1 MEKNTHPQNPS
12 EKKKK
17 RFMPSCLG
25 TLSVPPLLFPC
36 RFCWVAKNGH
46 ATWSKNNLRRVTNR
60 YGYSDL
66 LNMPLCPTNDIN
78 MANCVLLSMM
88 KKMLKWLDTSSCSED
103 PMRAVCQTASFGVLI
118 CFLLRHLY
126 FPTVMFAPVGKMEI
140 SKLIMDT
147 KNFPNIWGLGFCEC
161 LRNGD
166 SYNSQSIGIYFTTPP
181 KLWHHTSTFW
191 EVCRIRTASISIGS
205 LIDAIYLLSLYFG
218 MVSTCESTSKIHPK
232 GQGVM
237 GLLGVLEHAPPIKIK
252 TGTCYSH
259 FRNSWNIWTYGCFRK

>member
-1 MEKNTHPQNPS
+1 MNPWEPTKTYKNHPTKTHGKNKTHPQNPTLPKQ
-12 EKKKK
+12 KKKNK
-17 RFMPSCLG
+17 RFHAELPRYALRSSIAFPVADDFAGRQKFGATRLG
-25 TLSVPPLLFPC
+25 
-36 RFCWVAKNGH
+36 AKTTAAAGE
-46 ATWSKNNLRRVTNR
+46 TSR

-118 CFLLRHLY
+118 CFLLRHVY

-140 SKLIMDT
+140 SKLMMDT
-147 KNFPNIWGLGFCEC
+147 KNFPNIWGLSFCEC

-181 KLWHHTSTFW
+181 KLWHHTSTF
-191 EVCRIRTASISIGS
+191 
-205 LIDAIYLLSLYFG
+205 
-218 MVSTCESTSKIHPK
+218 
-232 GQGVM
+232 
-237 GLLGVLEHAPPIKIK
+237 
-252 TGTCYSH
+252 
-259 FRNSWNIWTYGCFRK
+259 